1 MARRKVLTRAE
12 SQAITRE
19 TLVDAAESLLLLNGY
34 HATSIAAIANE
45 AGRTIGAVYS
55 NYSSKEELCL
65 EVLRR
70 RTSDEIT
77 HALVALA
84 AADDDVDARFEAVSL
99 WWRQL
104 SRDTPLL
111 LLAAE
116 YGLTVL
122 RDPDQRMKTV
132 ELVNN
137 TLASVRVLVED
148 HLPPEAAR
156 ANIATLDR
164 AARAITAT
172 GTGLAVMR
180 VMGTV
185 GEDDSANILIDT
197 MKMWMH
203 RVVDVT
209 RQAV

>member
-12 SQAITRE
+12 SQALTRE
-19 TLVDAAESLLLLNGY
+19 SLVDAAESLLLANGY

-77 HALVALA
+77 HALIALA
-84 AADDDVDARFEAVSL
+84 AADDDVDARFEAVSV

-104 SRDTPLL
+104 SSDTPLL

-122 RDPDQRMKTV
+122 RDPDQRLKTV

-137 TLASVRVLVED
+137 TFGSVRILVED
-148 HLPPEAAR
+148 HLPPEAAQ
-156 ANIATLDR
+156 ASFATLDR

-172 GTGLAVMR
+172 STGLAVMR

-185 GEDDSANILIDT
+185 DEDESAGMLVDT
-197 MKMWMH
+197 MRMWMN
-203 RVVDVT
+203 RIVDET
-209 RQAV
+209 KQAV